1 MGPKSDRVH
10 FVKTTLV
17 GGVLI
22 LVPVVLLV
30 MILAKAVGAMR
41 ALSEPITQVLPV
53 KTVFGFAL
61 VDLIAILILVVACF
75 VAGLAAER
83 TLIRSAVSRLESA
96 VLMKIPGYVLVKG
109 MLNGLEEDD
118 THRLYPVLVAFDDG
132 ARIGLEI
139 ERLEDARVV
148 VMTPSSPNPWSGE
161 VHIMEAGRIRRLD
174 VPMRDYVQN
183 VQRFG
188 RGMDEVLSGASGIQ
202 G

>member
-1 MGPKSDRVH
+1 
-10 FVKTTLV
+10 
-17 GGVLI
+17 VLI
-22 LVPVVLLV
+22 LVPVVVLAV
-30 MILAKAVGAMR
+30 ILAKAVGAMR

-61 VDLIAILILVVACF
+61 IDLIAIFILVMACF

-83 TLIRSAVSRLESA
+83 TLIRSRISKLESA
-96 VLMKIPGYVLVKG
+96 VLMNVPGYVLVKG
-109 MLNGLEEDD
+109 VLSGLEEDD
-118 THRLYPVLVAFDDG
+118 TDRLYPVLVTFDDG

-139 ERLEDARVV
+139 ERLQNGQVV

-188 RGMDEVLSGASGIQ
+188 RGMGELLSSVSDTSV
-202 G
+202 